1 MTPIMRAEKIRVLAL
16 VLALAGAARPAA
28 ATLVGIDV
36 LERSGFAALRGKRVG
51 VIANQTAVDS
61 SGRNTVDALFAAK
74 ELTLAA
80 IFSPEHGFRG
90 DHRDGDSVSDSTDP
104 VTGLP
109 IHSLYGDAKRPTGAM
124 LRGLDVLVFDIQDV
138 GSSHYTYLTTMALC
152 MEEAAK
158 RGLEFVVLDRPDPLG
173 GTEVEGPVREGPFD
187 FTDYFPVP
195 TRHGLTAGETA
206 RLHADVKG
214 LKLKLTVIR
223 VQGWNRG
230 DLYDATGL
238 RWVNPSPNIR
248 SLDAALLYPGLGL
261 FEAANVSVGR
271 GTDEPFLWFG
281 APDLDAASVVRT
293 LNAAAMPGLRFREE
307 SRTPTEDEF
316 AGRPCRGVRVE
327 VLDRRRVRSLD
338 VFVRAVCALRGQKN
352 LLIDDAGSR
361 KSLFRQIFES
371 ADPPEKFLADYEKSW
386 RAFAAAREKY
396 LLY

>member
-1 MTPIMRAEKIRVLAL
+1 MRAAKIAAL
-16 VLALAGAARPAA
+16 VLAIAGAARPAA
-28 ATLVGIDV
+28 AAALSGIDV
-36 LERSGFAALRGKRVG
+36 LERSDFAALAGKRVG
-51 VIANQTAVDS
+51 VITNQTAVDS

-74 ELTLAA
+74 SLTLAA

-90 DHRDGDSVSDSTDP
+90 DHRDGDHVSDSTDAA
-104 VTGLP
+104 TGLP
-109 IHSLYGDAKRPTGAM
+109 IYSLYGKTRRPTEAM

-138 GSSHYTYLTTMALC
+138 GARHYTYLSTMALC

-223 VQGWNRG
+223 VAGWSRG

-238 RWVNPSPNIR
+238 RWINPSPNIR
-248 SLDAALLYPGLGL
+248 NLDAALLYPGLGL
-261 FEAANVSVGR
+261 FEAAAVSVGR

-281 APDLDAASVVRT
+281 APGLDAASVVRA
-293 LNAAAMPGLRFREE
+293 LEAAALPGLRFSEE
-307 SRTPTEDEF
+307 SRTPTEDIY
-316 AGRPCRGVRVE
+316 AGRPCRGVRIE
-327 VLDRRRVRSLD
+327 VLDRSRVRALD
-338 VFVRAVCALRGQKN
+338 VFVRAVCAMRGQKDLRLDSAAPGKN
-352 LLIDDAGSR
+352 
-361 KSLFRQIFES
+361 LFRAVYDS
-371 ADPPEKFLADYEKSW
+371 VDPPEKILAGYEKSW
-386 RAFAAAREKY
+386 RAFAASREKY